1 MERFRIAAAGQL
13 GIGGANYGTDGQ
25 VLTSTGTNSAP
36 AWEDA
41 SGGVAGISSS
51 ADATAITI
59 DSAEQV
65 GIGQAT
71 PAARLDIAGMIA
83 GEQALLITTPRN
95 DALSNGLA
103 RINITDANCPFTGLQ
118 IDHAGTGIAL
128 DVNGKATV
136 SGTLTIDSDIIHTG
150 DTDTKIGFDTN
161 TINFTTGYVTGLSMV
176 SGVNYMAG
184 TPTLPS
190 GSAERSYIYHKN
202 VGNTSLHIGNQY
214 GNDAAFIALETRNT
228 QRMRIEGNGEIVIG
242 NTGTPA
248 QVGKLNTS
256 GGITQAAFYVGNTG
270 FASKAM
276 IIGVEGTGDNSGYNF
291 AEYWSGR
298 RFDNS
303 SGDIEFKFRGDGNA
317 YADASWNASG
327 ADYAE
332 YFEWSDGNGSSQ
344 DRIGLSVVLDGNKIR
359 EATGSDAA
367 GTIIGVISG
376 NAAVV
381 GDTSFDKWTGKY
393 EKDDYGRYVY
403 ENYVDENGD
412 TLKRRKPSASY
423 DDSLTY
429 VEREKRKEWDTVGLM
444 GKLRMKKGQQ
454 TGTNWIKMRDISASV
469 EEWLVR

>member
-1 MERFRIAAAGQL
+1 MDIANASSMVINEDGANMDFRIESDGNTNMLWVDASNNAIAIGSDNLLTTLHVDAADNELTMNVSSGLASNSTWN
-13 GIGGANYGTDGQ
+13 GIGFGARNSMKSAIIHQRT
-25 VLTSTGTNSAP
+25 TSYSRG
-36 AWEDA
+36 
-41 SGGVAGISSS
+41 
-51 ADATAITI
+51 
-59 DSAEQV
+59 
-65 GIGQAT
+65 
-71 PAARLDIAGMIA
+71 
-83 GEQALLITTPRN
+83 ALLFCLN
-95 DALSNGLA
+95 D
-103 RINITDANCPFTGLQ
+103 D
-118 IDHAGTGIAL
+118 
-128 DVNGKATV
+128 
-136 SGTLTIDSDIIHTG
+136 G
-150 DTDTKIGFDTN
+150 DTSHADN
-161 TINFTTGYVTGLSMV
+161 TD
-176 SGVNYMAG
+176 
-184 TPTLPS
+184 
-190 GSAERSYIYHKN
+190 E
-202 VGNTSLHIGNQY
+202 
-214 GNDAAFIALETRNT
+214 
-228 QRMRIEGNGEIVIG
+228 RMRIKNDGNIVIG

-291 AEYWSGR
+291 AEYVSGR
-298 RFDNS
+298 RFDNTA
-303 SGDIEFKFRGDGNA
+303 GDLEFKFRGDGNA

-412 TLKRRKPSASY
+412 TLKRRKPNASY